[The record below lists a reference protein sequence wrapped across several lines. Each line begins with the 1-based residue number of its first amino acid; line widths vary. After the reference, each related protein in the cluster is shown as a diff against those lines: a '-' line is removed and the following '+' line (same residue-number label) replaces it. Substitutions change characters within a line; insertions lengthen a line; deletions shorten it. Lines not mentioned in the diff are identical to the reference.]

1 MVQYSLMSYLPIL
14 EEMMTRIPKWE
25 RVNIEAWD
33 GHPTYRIGKKNFLFA
48 SKDGRSLGLKL
59 GKEEALA
66 VVGSDPEVE
75 PMGYGLGRHGWVSV
89 NLKKKPTKARWVEIE
104 EWLRTSYTLVAP
116 KKLASEVLEADGLL

>member
-1 MVQYSLMSYLPIL
+1 MSYLPIL

-48 SKDGRSLGLKL
+48 SKDGKSLGLKL
-59 GKEEALA
+59 PKEEALA
-66 VVGSDPEVE
+66 VIGSDPEVE
-75 PMGYGLGRHGWVSV
+75 AMGYGLGRHGWISV

-116 KKLASEVLEADGLL
+116 KKLANEVLEADGVL